1 MVNPIFSFLDQLLGR
16 CASVDDPALCR
27 QRVTDS
33 ERTEKRVNCGRQQ
46 LLQLSSAYAMHYAR
60 VLQCTMQERVLS
72 FLSFPHA
79 VFCRGTGI
87 HRMSAFFDGLL
98 HPGEASEWLISSVWP
113 RRWVPPVQRQVPR
126 VGLFFC
132 IASIVFCIRPRTCR
146 AASQEPL
153 FEPQA
158 CLDVS
163 RYGMASLSLVDL
175 FWARASACALVCA
188 ACAC

>member
-1 MVNPIFSFLDQLLGR
+1 M
-16 CASVDDPALCR
+16 
-27 QRVTDS
+27 
-33 ERTEKRVNCGRQQ
+33 QQ

-60 VLQCTMQERVLS
+60 VLQCTLQERFLS
-72 FLSFPHA
+72 ILSFPHA

-126 VGLFFC
+126 VGLFSALLAFYS
-132 IASIVFCIRPRTCR
+132 AYGRGRVELRPR
-146 AASQEPL
+146 SPM
-153 FEPQA
+153 FEPPA